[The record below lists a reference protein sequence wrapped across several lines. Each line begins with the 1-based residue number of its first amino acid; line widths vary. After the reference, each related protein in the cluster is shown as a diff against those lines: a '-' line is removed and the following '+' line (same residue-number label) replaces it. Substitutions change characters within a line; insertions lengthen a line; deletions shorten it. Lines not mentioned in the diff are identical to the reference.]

1 MMEPAPLKEKDIL
14 CLGHLQRVF
23 DLLDGLKQ
31 VGCKRDTAGNREL
44 FFNDY
49 CKLILLYIWNPL
61 IGSMHQLQE
70 AVELENVA
78 KALGVRRFSSG
89 SFSESVRVFD
99 PQLLLPIIGELA
111 AQMPPPAIDPRLS
124 QVQGIITLV
133 DSTVLTGLAR
143 LTRIGL
149 LSTRYN
155 SSKDGAEVHGFRL
168 HMQLELGTFAPC
180 SIVATGAR
188 NAGAAREHNVLA
200 AHLQPGRIHV
210 GDGGFDDHDLL
221 DDIHDAASN
230 YVMRTRENA
239 VFDLV
244 EERLLGPEALDA
256 NIVRDAIVWLGDGSD
271 KPMNHAVRLIEIKV
285 KPHYRRTRKGTFL
298 RDRILL
304 LTDMTDLPAELVALI
319 YLYRYGIEHFFRIF
333 KQLLGM
339 RHLLSQREEGL
350 EIQTYCTVIVCL
362 LICLISGKKPT
373 LSNRNMIG
381 WYLIG
386 LATQE
391 ELLNHL
397 NKEDKTGI
405 KKRAKDELFKKLGF

>member
-1 MMEPAPLKEKDIL
+1 
-14 CLGHLQRVF
+14 
-23 DLLDGLKQ
+23 
-31 VGCKRDTAGNREL
+31 
-44 FFNDY
+44 
-49 CKLILLYIWNPL
+49 
-61 IGSMHQLQE
+61 
-70 AVELENVA
+70 
-78 KALGVRRFSSG
+78 
-89 SFSESVRVFD
+89 
-99 PQLLLPIIGELA
+99 
-111 AQMPPPAIDPRLS
+111 
-124 QVQGIITLV
+124 VQGIITLV

-244 EERLLGPEALDA
+244 EERLLSQEALDA

-319 YLYRYGIEHFFRIF
+319 YLHRYGIEHFFRIF

-373 LSNRNMIG
+373 LSNRNRIG
-381 WYLIG
+381 FYLMG